1 MAARRPEGA
10 WVPFGFAL
18 LGLVLPLGCV
28 QNPKITAGDLVQT
41 SEVRSGGSYLSQSD
55 LRVDFGLGD
64 KQRVDK
70 VEIFWP
76 EGATETLTSLVADHF
91 YCVKE
96 RKGVVQ
102 PAEVNP
108 GVVNR

>member
-1 MAARRPEGA
+1 
-10 WVPFGFAL
+10 
-18 LGLVLPLGCV
+18 
-28 QNPKITAGDLVQT
+28 LVQT

-55 LRVDFGLGD
+55 LRVHFGLGD

-102 PAEVNP
+102 PGEVNP
-108 GVVNR
+108 GLVNR